1 MTEKQKS
8 EIRRLRLDGNGYRH
22 IAAALNLPLS
32 SVKAYCRC
40 HGLKGYGSVTALNDE
55 TTRESGLFCRQ
66 CGKRLH
72 HTPGKRKKKF
82 CSDYCRKKYW
92 RDKNDN

>member
-40 HGLKGYGSVTALNDE
+40 HGLKGRVAYIHRVE
-55 TTRESGLFCRQ
+55 
-66 CGKRLH
+66 
-72 HTPGKRKKKF
+72 
-82 CSDYCRKKYW
+82 
-92 RDKNDN
+92 